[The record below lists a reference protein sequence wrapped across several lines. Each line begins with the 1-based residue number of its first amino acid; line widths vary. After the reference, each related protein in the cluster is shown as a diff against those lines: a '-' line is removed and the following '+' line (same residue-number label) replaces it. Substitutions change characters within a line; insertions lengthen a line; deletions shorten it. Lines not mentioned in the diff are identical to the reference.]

1 MLEQLFFI
9 TVSVAIFGI
18 MFYKMIKKNETGY
31 IYLLILGALGII
43 IDGIGIVAN
52 VNANI
57 FLKILTYI
65 MSIIIPGAALILE
78 YKNIDVIN
86 WIKFAQVK
94 FYLSTGD
101 LKKAKD
107 ILLTI
112 IEKNPNNYNAH
123 KFLAEIYE
131 KEGGIRKA
139 IDEYVR
145 CIEINKKDY
154 DSYYKVALLLND
166 LEKKDEAIEMLYGLI
181 DKKPD
186 YYNATV
192 TLGDLLIETEKYK
205 EAVSI
210 LTEALKYNPTSFD
223 LNYGLGMAYTMLNDF
238 QSAKECYEKAAE
250 ILKKEMGD
258 NLKEFSNQ
266 EKAMVIMALRD
277 KYPVKSILEVFDMA
291 KSSYCY
297 QQKQIK
303 KENKIAK
310 IKERIKILF
319 FENHK
324 RYGYRRIHL
333 LLKREGIIIS
343 EKIVRSIMKE
353 ENLIVRAIRQK
364 KYSSYLGEISPA
376 VPNEVQRDFHADKP
390 NKKWL
395 TDITEFKIGEEKVYL
410 SPIIDCFDGMP
421 ITWTVGTSPNAELV
435 NTMLDNAIAL
445 LKGNEHPIVHSDR
458 GCHYRWPGWIQ
469 RMNEAGLTRSMSK
482 KGCSPDNSACEGFF
496 GRMKNEMFYGE
507 KWDKI
512 SVEEFISII
521 NQYMQWY
528 RDKRIKLSLGGLS
541 PMEYRRSLGIA

>member
-1 MLEQLFFI
+1 
-9 TVSVAIFGI
+9 
-18 MFYKMIKKNETGY
+18 
-31 IYLLILGALGII
+31 
-43 IDGIGIVAN
+43 
-52 VNANI
+52 
-57 FLKILTYI
+57 
-65 MSIIIPGAALILE
+65 
-78 YKNIDVIN
+78 
-86 WIKFAQVK
+86 
-94 FYLSTGD
+94 
-101 LKKAKD
+101 
-107 ILLTI
+107 
-112 IEKNPNNYNAH
+112 
-123 KFLAEIYE
+123 
-131 KEGGIRKA
+131 
-139 IDEYVR
+139 
-145 CIEINKKDY
+145 
-154 DSYYKVALLLND
+154 
-166 LEKKDEAIEMLYGLI
+166 
-181 DKKPD
+181 
-186 YYNATV
+186 
-192 TLGDLLIETEKYK
+192 
-205 EAVSI
+205 
-210 LTEALKYNPTSFD
+210 
-223 LNYGLGMAYTMLNDF
+223 
-238 QSAKECYEKAAE
+238 
-250 ILKKEMGD
+250 MGD

-364 KYSSYLGEISPA
+364 KYNSYLGEISPA

-445 LKGNEHPIVHSDR
+445 LKENEHPIVHSDR

>member
-1 MLEQLFFI
+1 
-9 TVSVAIFGI
+9 
-18 MFYKMIKKNETGY
+18 
-31 IYLLILGALGII
+31 
-43 IDGIGIVAN
+43 
-52 VNANI
+52 
-57 FLKILTYI
+57 
-65 MSIIIPGAALILE
+65 
-78 YKNIDVIN
+78 
-86 WIKFAQVK
+86 
-94 FYLSTGD
+94 
-101 LKKAKD
+101 
-107 ILLTI
+107 
-112 IEKNPNNYNAH
+112 
-123 KFLAEIYE
+123 
-131 KEGGIRKA
+131 
-139 IDEYVR
+139 
-145 CIEINKKDY
+145 
-154 DSYYKVALLLND
+154 
-166 LEKKDEAIEMLYGLI
+166 
-181 DKKPD
+181 
-186 YYNATV
+186 
-192 TLGDLLIETEKYK
+192 
-205 EAVSI
+205 
-210 LTEALKYNPTSFD
+210 
-223 LNYGLGMAYTMLNDF
+223 
-238 QSAKECYEKAAE
+238 
-250 ILKKEMGD
+250 MGD

-353 ENLIVRAIRQK
+353 ENLIVRIIRQK

-376 VPNEVQRDFHADKP
+376 VPNEIQRDFHADKP

-395 TDITEFKIGEEKVYL
+395 TDITEFKIGEGKVYL

-435 NTMLDNAIAL
+435 NTMLDNAIVL
-445 LKGNEHPIVHSDR
+445 LKENEHPIVHSDR
-458 GCHYRWPGWIQ
+458 GCQYRWSGWIQ
-469 RMNEAGLTRSMSK
+469 RMDEAGLTRSMSK

-496 GRMKNEMFYGE
+496 GRMKNEMFYGK
-507 KWDKI
+507 KWNKI

>member
-1 MLEQLFFI
+1 
-9 TVSVAIFGI
+9 
-18 MFYKMIKKNETGY
+18 
-31 IYLLILGALGII
+31 
-43 IDGIGIVAN
+43 
-52 VNANI
+52 
-57 FLKILTYI
+57 
-65 MSIIIPGAALILE
+65 
-78 YKNIDVIN
+78 
-86 WIKFAQVK
+86 
-94 FYLSTGD
+94 
-101 LKKAKD
+101 
-107 ILLTI
+107 
-112 IEKNPNNYNAH
+112 
-123 KFLAEIYE
+123 
-131 KEGGIRKA
+131 
-139 IDEYVR
+139 
-145 CIEINKKDY
+145 
-154 DSYYKVALLLND
+154 
-166 LEKKDEAIEMLYGLI
+166 
-181 DKKPD
+181 
-186 YYNATV
+186 
-192 TLGDLLIETEKYK
+192 
-205 EAVSI
+205 
-210 LTEALKYNPTSFD
+210 
-223 LNYGLGMAYTMLNDF
+223 
-238 QSAKECYEKAAE
+238 
-250 ILKKEMGD
+250 MGN

-266 EKAMVIMALRD
+266 EKAMVIIALRD
-277 KYPVKSILEVFDMA
+277 KYPVKRILEVFAMA

-364 KYSSYLGEISPA
+364 KYNSYLGEISPA
-376 VPNEVQRDFHADKP
+376 VPNEIQRDFHADKP

-395 TDITEFKIGEEKVYL
+395 TDITEFKIGEENVYL
-410 SPIIDCFDGMP
+410 SPIIDCFDAMP

>member
-1 MLEQLFFI
+1 
-9 TVSVAIFGI
+9 
-18 MFYKMIKKNETGY
+18 
-31 IYLLILGALGII
+31 
-43 IDGIGIVAN
+43 
-52 VNANI
+52 
-57 FLKILTYI
+57 
-65 MSIIIPGAALILE
+65 
-78 YKNIDVIN
+78 
-86 WIKFAQVK
+86 
-94 FYLSTGD
+94 
-101 LKKAKD
+101 
-107 ILLTI
+107 
-112 IEKNPNNYNAH
+112 
-123 KFLAEIYE
+123 
-131 KEGGIRKA
+131 
-139 IDEYVR
+139 
-145 CIEINKKDY
+145 
-154 DSYYKVALLLND
+154 
-166 LEKKDEAIEMLYGLI
+166 
-181 DKKPD
+181 
-186 YYNATV
+186 
-192 TLGDLLIETEKYK
+192 
-205 EAVSI
+205 
-210 LTEALKYNPTSFD
+210 
-223 LNYGLGMAYTMLNDF
+223 
-238 QSAKECYEKAAE
+238 
-250 ILKKEMGD
+250 MGD

-353 ENLIVRAIRQK
+353 ENLIVRIIRQK

-376 VPNEVQRDFHADKP
+376 VPNEIQRDFHADKP

-512 SVEEFISII
+512 SIEEFISII

>member
-1 MLEQLFFI
+1 
-9 TVSVAIFGI
+9 
-18 MFYKMIKKNETGY
+18 
-31 IYLLILGALGII
+31 
-43 IDGIGIVAN
+43 
-52 VNANI
+52 
-57 FLKILTYI
+57 
-65 MSIIIPGAALILE
+65 
-78 YKNIDVIN
+78 
-86 WIKFAQVK
+86 
-94 FYLSTGD
+94 
-101 LKKAKD
+101 
-107 ILLTI
+107 
-112 IEKNPNNYNAH
+112 
-123 KFLAEIYE
+123 
-131 KEGGIRKA
+131 
-139 IDEYVR
+139 
-145 CIEINKKDY
+145 
-154 DSYYKVALLLND
+154 
-166 LEKKDEAIEMLYGLI
+166 
-181 DKKPD
+181 
-186 YYNATV
+186 
-192 TLGDLLIETEKYK
+192 
-205 EAVSI
+205 
-210 LTEALKYNPTSFD
+210 
-223 LNYGLGMAYTMLNDF
+223 
-238 QSAKECYEKAAE
+238 
-250 ILKKEMGD
+250 MGD

-277 KYPVKSILEVFDMA
+277 KYPVKSILEAFDMA

-310 IKERIKILF
+310 IKERIKTLF

-353 ENLIVRAIRQK
+353 ENLIVRAIRQR
-364 KYSSYLGEISPA
+364 KYNSYLGEISPA
-376 VPNEVQRDFHADKP
+376 VPNEIQRDFHADKP

-395 TDITEFKIGEEKVYL
+395 TDITEFKIGEEKIYL

-469 RMNEAGLTRSMSK
+469 RMDEAGLTRSMSK

-507 KWDKI
+507 KRDKI
-512 SVEEFISII
+512 SVEEFIGII

>member
-1 MLEQLFFI
+1 MNVVIFI
-9 TVSVAIFGI
+9 
-18 MFYKMIKKNETGY
+18 
-31 IYLLILGALGII
+31 
-43 IDGIGIVAN
+43 
-52 VNANI
+52 
-57 FLKILTYI
+57 
-65 MSIIIPGAALILE
+65 
-78 YKNIDVIN
+78 
-86 WIKFAQVK
+86 
-94 FYLSTGD
+94 
-101 LKKAKD
+101 
-107 ILLTI
+107 
-112 IEKNPNNYNAH
+112 
-123 KFLAEIYE
+123 
-131 KEGGIRKA
+131 
-139 IDEYVR
+139 
-145 CIEINKKDY
+145 
-154 DSYYKVALLLND
+154 
-166 LEKKDEAIEMLYGLI
+166 
-181 DKKPD
+181 
-186 YYNATV
+186 
-192 TLGDLLIETEKYK
+192 
-205 EAVSI
+205 
-210 LTEALKYNPTSFD
+210 
-223 LNYGLGMAYTMLNDF
+223 AY
-238 QSAKECYEKAAE
+238 YEKAAE
-250 ILKKEMGD
+250 ILKKEMGN

-266 EKAMVIMALRD
+266 EKAMVIIALRD
-277 KYPVKSILEVFDMA
+277 KYPVKRILEVFAMA

-303 KENKIAK
+303 KENKIVK

-364 KYSSYLGEISPA
+364 KYNSYLGEISPA

-435 NTMLDNAIAL
+435 NTMLDNGIAL

>member
-1 MLEQLFFI
+1 MNKYSTEEKQQAIDLYFKNGCNMKKTVRELGYGSATGILRWLRETVPDKVSKPVQRNWKVDYPEEIKQAAVIDLCESNSSTADIAEKYGISRATLYEWKVHYIGKGNCILKQQKLNSKEYYINEINRLKEEKRLVEQ
-9 TVSVAIFGI
+9 
-18 MFYKMIKKNETGY
+18 E
-31 IYLLILGALGII
+31 
-43 IDGIGIVAN
+43 
-52 VNANI
+52 
-57 FLKILTYI
+57 
-65 MSIIIPGAALILE
+65 
-78 YKNIDVIN
+78 
-86 WIKFAQVK
+86 
-94 FYLSTGD
+94 
-101 LKKAKD
+101 LKKTQAE
-107 ILLTI
+107 L
-112 IEKNPNNYNAH
+112 YRAH
-123 KFLAEIYE
+123 
-131 KEGGIRKA
+131 
-139 IDEYVR
+139 
-145 CIEINKKDY
+145 
-154 DSYYKVALLLND
+154 
-166 LEKKDEAIEMLYGLI
+166 LEKD
-181 DKKPD
+181 
-186 YYNATV
+186 V
-192 TLGDLLIETEKYK
+192 
-205 EAVSI
+205 
-210 LTEALKYNPTSFD
+210 
-223 LNYGLGMAYTMLNDF
+223 
-238 QSAKECYEKAAE
+238 YEKAAE

-364 KYSSYLGEISPA
+364 KYNSYLGEISPA

-445 LKGNEHPIVHSDR
+445 LKENEHPIVHSDR

-482 KGCSPDNSACEGFF
+482 KGCSPDNSTCEGFF

>member
-1 MLEQLFFI
+1 
-9 TVSVAIFGI
+9 
-18 MFYKMIKKNETGY
+18 
-31 IYLLILGALGII
+31 
-43 IDGIGIVAN
+43 
-52 VNANI
+52 
-57 FLKILTYI
+57 
-65 MSIIIPGAALILE
+65 
-78 YKNIDVIN
+78 
-86 WIKFAQVK
+86 
-94 FYLSTGD
+94 
-101 LKKAKD
+101 
-107 ILLTI
+107 
-112 IEKNPNNYNAH
+112 
-123 KFLAEIYE
+123 
-131 KEGGIRKA
+131 
-139 IDEYVR
+139 
-145 CIEINKKDY
+145 
-154 DSYYKVALLLND
+154 
-166 LEKKDEAIEMLYGLI
+166 
-181 DKKPD
+181 
-186 YYNATV
+186 
-192 TLGDLLIETEKYK
+192 
-205 EAVSI
+205 
-210 LTEALKYNPTSFD
+210 
-223 LNYGLGMAYTMLNDF
+223 
-238 QSAKECYEKAAE
+238 
-250 ILKKEMGD
+250 MGN

-303 KENKIAK
+303 KENKIVK

-353 ENLIVRAIRQK
+353 ENLIVRIIRQK

-376 VPNEVQRDFHADKP
+376 VPNEIQRDFHADKP

-395 TDITEFKIGEEKVYL
+395 TDITEFKIGEGKVYL

-435 NTMLDNAIAL
+435 NTMLDNAIVL
-445 LKGNEHPIVHSDR
+445 LKENEHPIVHSDR
-458 GCHYRWPGWIQ
+458 GCHYRWSGWIQ
-469 RMNEAGLTRSMSK
+469 RMDEAGLTRSMSK

>member
-1 MLEQLFFI
+1 
-9 TVSVAIFGI
+9 
-18 MFYKMIKKNETGY
+18 
-31 IYLLILGALGII
+31 
-43 IDGIGIVAN
+43 
-52 VNANI
+52 
-57 FLKILTYI
+57 
-65 MSIIIPGAALILE
+65 
-78 YKNIDVIN
+78 
-86 WIKFAQVK
+86 
-94 FYLSTGD
+94 
-101 LKKAKD
+101 
-107 ILLTI
+107 
-112 IEKNPNNYNAH
+112 
-123 KFLAEIYE
+123 
-131 KEGGIRKA
+131 
-139 IDEYVR
+139 
-145 CIEINKKDY
+145 
-154 DSYYKVALLLND
+154 
-166 LEKKDEAIEMLYGLI
+166 
-181 DKKPD
+181 
-186 YYNATV
+186 
-192 TLGDLLIETEKYK
+192 
-205 EAVSI
+205 
-210 LTEALKYNPTSFD
+210 
-223 LNYGLGMAYTMLNDF
+223 
-238 QSAKECYEKAAE
+238 
-250 ILKKEMGD
+250 MGN

-266 EKAMVIMALRD
+266 EKAMVIIALRD
-277 KYPVKSILEVFDMA
+277 KYPVKRILEVFAMA

-303 KENKIAK
+303 KENKIVK

-333 LLKREGIIIS
+333 LLKREGIILS

-364 KYSSYLGEISPA
+364 KYNSYLGEISPA